1 MTDSMKILQIP
12 IPAEA
17 IDALGLKQCGRCS
30 VTITDGKI
38 IIEKRK
44 KPANAFW
51 EMILPNAAT
60 VLSAALIAV
69 NALRTFALNS
79 LKTTTKKGV
88 MRLTK
93 MLRVLGKRGRITIP
107 FEIRQKVGFK
117 YNDVLS
123 FTQADNNTVVVK
135 RETICD
141 SNCPFYDE
149 DPMDSEP
156 ISLTDFLDGLTDEE
170 QKTALVHL
178 SANWAAKQGGDHN
191 V

>member
-17 IDALGLKQCGRCS
+17 IDALGLEQCGRCS

-88 MRLTK
+88 MKLTK

-178 SANWAAKQGGDHN
+178 SASWAAKQGGDHN

>member
-1 MTDSMKILQIP
+1 
-12 IPAEA
+12 
-17 IDALGLKQCGRCS
+17 
-30 VTITDGKI
+30 
-38 IIEKRK
+38 
-44 KPANAFW
+44 
-51 EMILPNAAT
+51 
-60 VLSAALIAV
+60 
-69 NALRTFALNS
+69 
-79 LKTTTKKGV
+79 
-88 MRLTK
+88 MRMTK

-149 DPMDSEP
+149 DPMDGEP
-156 ISLTDFLDGLTDEE
+156 ISLADFLDGLTEEE
-170 QKTALVHL
+170 QRTALVHL

>member
-1 MTDSMKILQIP
+1 
-12 IPAEA
+12 
-17 IDALGLKQCGRCS
+17 
-30 VTITDGKI
+30 
-38 IIEKRK
+38 
-44 KPANAFW
+44 
-51 EMILPNAAT
+51 MILPNAAT

-88 MRLTK
+88 MKLTK

-141 SNCPFYDE
+141 SNCLFYDE

>member
-1 MTDSMKILQIP
+1 MK
-12 IPAEA
+12 
-17 IDALGLKQCGRCS
+17 
-30 VTITDGKI
+30 
-38 IIEKRK
+38 
-44 KPANAFW
+44 
-51 EMILPNAAT
+51 
-60 VLSAALIAV
+60 
-69 NALRTFALNS
+69 
-79 LKTTTKKGV
+79 
-88 MRLTK
+88 LTK

-123 FTQADNNTVVVK
+123 FTHADNNTVVVK

-156 ISLTDFLDGLTDEE
+156 ISLADFLDGLTEEE
-170 QKTALVHL
+170 QRTALVHL